1 MSVTTPSREPVTR
14 EPAMVEITPFA
25 VDDFAPI
32 PVLVGAGGIDNSA
45 LEGRSEP
52 VVPARVGRSRAR
64 QAVKS
69 MDAAELAPASVVIQE
84 SPLPAPGSFVADSEV
99 AARVSAAP
107 EAGTGLGQVSLLTAT
122 PLTVSIT
129 PDTLPPDAL
138 EVDLPAAQPED
149 ADVDASGEPR
159 RRRRRSSASD

>member
-1 MSVTTPSREPVTR
+1 MSVSAPSREPVTR

-32 PVLVGAGGIDNSA
+32 PVLVGAGGIEGPEVDERGGSA
-45 LEGRSEP
+45 
-52 VVPARVGRSRAR
+52 VPARVGRSRGR

-69 MDAAELAPASVVIQE
+69 SDRAEPGPAPVVIDG
-84 SPLPAPGSFVADSEV
+84 SPLYATGSLGADRPAAGSVGDADQG
-99 AARVSAAP
+99 AP
-107 EAGTGLGQVSLLTAT
+107 I

-129 PDTLPPDAL
+129 PPPKEAVPPPVEPEA
-138 EVDLPAAQPED
+138 EVDAT
-149 ADVDASGEPR
+149 GEPR

>member
-1 MSVTTPSREPVTR
+1 MSVSAPSREPVTR

-32 PVLVGAGGIDNSA
+32 AVLVGAGGIDGTQLDERGASA
-45 LEGRSEP
+45 P
-52 VVPARVGRSRAR
+52 PARVGRSRGR

-69 MDAAELAPASVVIQE
+69 RDRAQPGPAPVVIDE
-84 SPLPAPGSFVADSEV
+84 SPSYGAGSPIADRAAAGSV
-99 AARVSAAP
+99 AA
-107 EAGTGLGQVSLLTAT
+107 AGQGTPI

-129 PDTLPPDAL
+129 PDAKEAVAPPVEPGAEL
-138 EVDLPAAQPED
+138 
-149 ADVDASGEPR
+149 DASGEPR